1 MEVNRRRTILRV
13 GRGRWRGR
21 HNRKKH
27 NIQKRCRSIRGR
39 RIIKKMMERREDDK
53 GMRTC
58 YKKIRKTIGG
68 RTQGIGIMR
77 GITNQRRRP
86 RSRINIR

>member
-1 MEVNRRRTILRV
+1 VQEKADGEEDTTER
-13 GRGRWRGR
+13 
-21 HNRKKH
+21 
-27 NIQKRCRSIRGR
+27 NIIYKKRCRSIKGR
-39 RIIKKMMERREDDK
+39 RIIKKMMERTEDDK